1 MVLRGAFEAA
11 LEAYGKGPNPD
22 GEALWRA
29 IKATIQQA
37 PRNDDDYFG
46 GPRRGR
52 NIGVGGG
59 VGDVVAGVII
69 GEVIKAAVRGNRW
82 GGGGWGGGSWGGG
95 GSSGGG
101 GFKTG
106 GRIGGGGGFKTG
118 GRF

>member
-1 MVLRGAFEAA
+1 MVVRGAFEAA
-11 LEAYGKGPNPD
+11 LEAYGKGPAPD

-52 NIGVGGG
+52 NIGIGGGG

-82 GGGGWGGGSWGGG
+82 GGGSWGGGSRGGG
-95 GSSGGG
+95 GWGGG